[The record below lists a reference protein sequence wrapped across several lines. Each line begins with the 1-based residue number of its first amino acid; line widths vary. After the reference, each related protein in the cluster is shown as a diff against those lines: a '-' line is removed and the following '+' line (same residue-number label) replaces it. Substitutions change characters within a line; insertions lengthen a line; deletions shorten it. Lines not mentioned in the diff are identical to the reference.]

1 MTPWNVLA
9 VVFLLSGAYHTVQLP
24 RAVWKLQREKPDLWE
39 RLGRP
44 RHFVVFGYFPRVFI
58 NYLHGRKYR
67 ELEPGPVRTAL
78 ARAFWSLV
86 ASIVLLLMFLV
97 GPLLLG

>member
-1 MTPWNVLA
+1 MSLWNVLA
-9 VVFLLSGAYHTVQLP
+9 VVFLLTGVYHSVQLP
-24 RAVWKLQREKPDLWE
+24 RAVWRLRREEPDLWE

-44 RHFVVFGYFPRVFI
+44 RHFVVFGYFPRAFI

-67 ELEPGPVRTAL
+67 ELKPGPVRAAL

-86 ASIVLLLMFLV
+86 TAIVLLLVLCVAPFFD
-97 GPLLLG
+97 